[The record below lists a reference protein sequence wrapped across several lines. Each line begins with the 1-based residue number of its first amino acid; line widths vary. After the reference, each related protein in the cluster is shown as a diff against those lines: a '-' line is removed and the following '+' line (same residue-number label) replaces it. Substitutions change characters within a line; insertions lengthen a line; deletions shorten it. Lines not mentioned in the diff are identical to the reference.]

1 MVIKLQ
7 EKEAAKPVIFSLRL
21 CFNIFSLLQHW
32 IFLRMGQ
39 SPAVFVATKAG
50 EKKSGWDVS
59 SCICG
64 D

>member
-32 IFLRMGQ
+32 IFLRMGRSQ
-39 SPAVFVATKAG
+39 AVFVATKAG